1 VAILPPLKELN
12 MFKHTLIAAVFVA
25 SSAMSLA
32 QTAVAPAKPATPAA
46 AAPAAAAPA
55 AATAGAPAAATSAAP
70 AAKPAMPA
78 AAAPAAAPAAK
89 TAAADPAV
97 KKSNNDICHDKT
109 SSGFASTKNFKPF
122 ATMDECIK
130 SGGRAPKGPAKAA
143 K

>member
-1 VAILPPLKELN
+1 VALLPPLKELN
-12 MFKHTLIAAVFVA
+12 MFKNTLIAAVFAA
-25 SSAMSLA
+25 SSALSLA
-32 QTAVAPAKPATPAA
+32 QTATAPAKPATPA
-46 AAPAAAAPA
+46 PAA
-55 AATAGAPAAATSAAP
+55 SAVPAP
-70 AAKPAMPA
+70 AAKPAAATPA
-78 AAAPAAAPAAK
+78 APAPAAAPAAK

-130 SGGRAPKGPAKAA
+130 SGGRAPKGPANTPNKAA

>member
-1 VAILPPLKELN
+1 VALLPPLKELN

-25 SSAMSLA
+25 SSAISLA

-46 AAPAAAAPA
+46 APAAAAPA
-55 AATAGAPAAATSAAP
+55 AAPAAATPAAP

>member
-25 SSAMSLA
+25 SSALSLA
-32 QTAVAPAKPATPAA
+32 QTAVAPAKPAT
-46 AAPAAAAPA
+46 PAAAAPA

-89 TAAADPAV
+89 TATADPAV

>member
-25 SSAMSLA
+25 SSALSLA

-46 AAPAAAAPA
+46 AAPAAAAA
-55 AATAGAPAAATSAAP
+55 APAAATPAAP

>member
-1 VAILPPLKELN
+1 VALLPPLKELN

-46 AAPAAAAPA
+46 APAAAAPA
-55 AATAGAPAAATSAAP
+55 PATSAPSAAAP
-70 AAKPAMPA
+70 AAKPATAA
-78 AAAPAAAPAAK
+78 AAAPAPAAK
-89 TAAADPAV
+89 TAAAEPAV

-130 SGGRAPKGPAKAA
+130 SGGRAPKGPANAA

>member
-1 VAILPPLKELN
+1 LPPLKDLN

-25 SSAMSLA
+25 SSAMSSA
-32 QTAVAPAKPATPAA
+32 QTAVAPVKPATPAA
-46 AAPAAAAPA
+46 APAAAAAAPA
-55 AATAGAPAAATSAAP
+55 AATPAAP
-70 AAKPAMPA
+70 AAKPAIPA

-89 TAAADPAV
+89 TAAPDPAV

-130 SGGRAPKGPAKAA
+130 SGGRAPKGPANAA

>member
-1 VAILPPLKELN
+1 VALLPPLKELN

-25 SSAMSLA
+25 SSALSLA
-32 QTAVAPAKPATPAA
+32 QTAVAPAKPAT
-46 AAPAAAAPA
+46 PAAAAPA

>member
-46 AAPAAAAPA
+46 AATAAAPA
-55 AATAGAPAAATSAAP
+55 AATAAATSAAP

>member
-1 VAILPPLKELN
+1 VALLPPLKELN

-46 AAPAAAAPA
+46 APAAAAPA
-55 AATAGAPAAATSAAP
+55 PATSAPSAAAP
-70 AAKPAMPA
+70 AAKPATAA
-78 AAAPAAAPAAK
+78 AAAPAPAAK
-89 TAAADPAV
+89 TAAAEPAV

-122 ATMDECIK
+122 ATMEECIK
-130 SGGRAPKGPAKAA
+130 SGGRAPKGPANAA

>member
-1 VAILPPLKELN
+1 VALLPPLKVLN

-46 AAPAAAAPA
+46 APAAAAPA
-55 AATAGAPAAATSAAP
+55 PATAAPSAAAP
-70 AAKPAMPA
+70 AAKPATAA
-78 AAAPAAAPAAK
+78 AAAPAPAAK

-130 SGGRAPKGPAKAA
+130 SGGRAPKGPANAA

>member
-1 VAILPPLKELN
+1 LPPLKDLN

-25 SSAMSLA
+25 SSAMSSA
-32 QTAVAPAKPATPAA
+32 QTAVAPVKPATPAA
-46 AAPAAAAPA
+46 APA
-55 AATAGAPAAATSAAP
+55 AATPAAPAAP
-70 AAKPAMPA
+70 AAKPAIPA

-89 TAAADPAV
+89 TAAPDPAV

-130 SGGRAPKGPAKAA
+130 SGGRAPKGPANAA

>member
-1 VAILPPLKELN
+1 VALLPPLKELN

-25 SSAMSLA
+25 YSAMSLA

-46 AAPAAAAPA
+46 APAAATPAAAAPA
-55 AATAGAPAAATSAAP
+55 AP
-70 AAKPAMPA
+70 AAKPASPAA

-109 SSGFASTKNFKPF
+109 SSGYASTKNFKPF
-122 ATMDECIK
+122 ATMEECIK
-130 SGGRAPKGPAKAA
+130 SGGRAPKAPAKAA

>member
-1 VAILPPLKELN
+1 VALLPPLKELN

-32 QTAVAPAKPATPAA
+32 QTTVAPAKPATPAA
-46 AAPAAAAPA
+46 AAPAATPAAAPA
-55 AATAGAPAAATSAAP
+55 AATPAAP

-130 SGGRAPKGPAKAA
+130 SGGRAPKGPANAA

>member
-1 VAILPPLKELN
+1 MP
-12 MFKHTLIAAVFVA
+12 A
-25 SSAMSLA
+25 S
-32 QTAVAPAKPATPAA
+32 
-46 AAPAAAAPA
+46 AAPAAAPAP
-55 AATAGAPAAATSAAP
+55 
-70 AAKPAMPA
+70 
-78 AAAPAAAPAAK
+78 APAAK

-130 SGGRAPKGPAKAA
+130 SGGRAPKGPANAA

>member
-1 VAILPPLKELN
+1 VALLPPLKELN

-32 QTAVAPAKPATPAA
+32 QTAVAPAKPSTP
-46 AAPAAAAPA
+46 AAAPA
-55 AATAGAPAAATSAAP
+55 AATPAAP